1 MKVTL
6 SEPSSRITFCFSLYA
21 HSSFCTLKHKN
32 IKTSFKKVIEHILD
46 SKYDVLVHL
55 IILISNLP
63 KKVLGIA
70 ILISQM
76 RRPKLT
82 EVVMKGTLKER

>member
-1 MKVTL
+1 MTL
-6 SEPSSRITFCFSLYA
+6 SEPSSHITFTFSLYA

-32 IKTSFKKVIEHILD
+32 IKTLYKKVIEHILD

-63 KKVLGIA
+63 TKVQGIA
-70 ILISQM
+70 ILISQV
-76 RRPKLT
+76 RKPKLT